1 MRMTGSLPSVVS
13 DTITKRVLV
22 QVETAVSEGHA
33 RWRFSDGAI
42 AFYADVE
49 DPILANKL
57 DSRAERF
64 ERGDLLVVD
73 LRRIQ
78 TVLGNCLSMQ
88 HSITR
93 VYERQAQL
101 QRQHLR

>member
-1 MRMTGSLPSVVS
+1 MRMTGSLASVVS
-13 DTITKRVLV
+13 DTVAKRVLV
-22 QVETAVSEGHA
+22 QVETAVSGGYA
-33 RWRFSDGAI
+33 RWRFSDGSI
-42 AFYADVE
+42 SFYAEVADS
-49 DPILANKL
+49 ILVNKL

-93 VYERQAQL
+93 VYECQAPL
-101 QRQHLR
+101 HRQHLR